1 MNLDPQSLLAL
12 HKVNLQFHF
21 RVSELMRDNGLQWA
35 GALRDS
41 LEACNA
47 EIELATTRVLD
58 AGDWKAVGFVAGD
71 AYWSALQHQTRALQ
85 RFAETVVATQ
95 TGFATA
101 LQEAITTWQKE
112 AALALRKGAGA
123 MPLSGLLE
131 ALIEP
136 VTDAAA
142 QPAAAGAAPAAV
154 ARTPAP
160 APARRRKPAAPRSR

>member
-21 RVSELMRDNGLQWA
+21 RVSELMRDHGLHWA
-35 GALRDS
+35 GALRES

-58 AGDWKAVGFVAGD
+58 AGDWKPVGFVAGD

-112 AALALRKGAGA
+112 AALARREGAGA